1 MNVVLVSVLL
11 GLLGGVAVGFQNPLA
26 AQMGRRVGI
35 LESAFIIHL
44 GGALLAGI
52 PLLLAGGG
60 GLGRW
65 REVPWYA
72 LWAGGLGVVLVTV
85 VSYIVP
91 RIGIA
96 PTVALLITAQLGVSV
111 VLDHYGLLELALRP
125 VDPARVA
132 GLGLLL
138 VGCWLVLR

>member
-72 LWAGGLGVVLVTV
+72 LWAGGLGVVLVSV

-132 GLGLLL
+132 GLLLLL

>member
-72 LWAGGLGVVLVTV
+72 LWAGGLGVVLVSV

-132 GLGLLL
+132 GLVLLL

>member
-1 MNVVLVSVLL
+1 MNPVLVSVLV

-26 AQMGRRVGI
+26 AQMGRRVGV

-44 GGALLAGI
+44 GGTLLAGVALA
-52 PLLLAGGG
+52 LLGGG

-72 LWAGGLGVVLVTV
+72 LWAGGLGVVLVCA

-96 PTVALLITAQLGVSV
+96 TAVSLLVAAQLGVSLA
-111 VLDHYGLLELALRP
+111 LDHYGMLGLSLRP
-125 VDPARVA
+125 VEPARVA
-132 GLGLLL
+132 GMGLLL
-138 VGCWLVLR
+138 AGAWLVLR

>member
-26 AQMGRRVGI
+26 SQMGRRVGI

-72 LWAGGLGVVLVTV
+72 LWAGGLGVVLVSV

-132 GLGLLL
+132 GLVLLL

>member
-1 MNVVLVSVLL
+1 MNAVLVSVLV
-11 GLLGGVAVGFQNPLA
+11 GLIGGVAVGVQNPLA

-44 GGALLAGI
+44 GGALLAGV

-72 LWAGGLGVVLVTV
+72 LGAGGLGVVLVSA
-85 VSYIVP
+85 VSFIVP

-96 PTVALLITAQLGVSV
+96 TAVSLLVAAQLAVGVM
-111 VLDHYGLLELALRP
+111 LDHHGMLGLALRP
-125 VDPARVA
+125 IEPGRLA
-132 GLGLLL
+132 GIGLLL
-138 VGCWLVLR
+138 AGCWLVLR

>member
-1 MNVVLVSVLL
+1 MNLVLVSVLV
-11 GLLGGVAVGFQNPLA
+11 GLLGGVAVGIQNPLA

-44 GGALLAGI
+44 GGAVLAGV
-52 PLLLAGGG
+52 PLALLGGG

-65 REVPWYA
+65 REVPWYT
-72 LWAGGLGVVLVTV
+72 LWAGGLGVVLVCA

-96 PTVALLITAQLGVSV
+96 TAVALLVTAQLGVGV
-111 VLDHYGLLELALRP
+111 VLDHYGLLGLELRP
-125 VDPARVA
+125 VEPARLA
-132 GLGLLL
+132 GMALLL
-138 VGCWLVLR
+138 VGAWLVLR

>member
-26 AQMGRRVGI
+26 SQMGRRVGI

-52 PLLLAGGG
+52 PLLLVGGG

-72 LWAGGLGVVLVTV
+72 LWAGGLGVVLVSV

-132 GLGLLL
+132 GLVLLL

>member
-1 MNVVLVSVLL
+1 MNLVLVSVLV
-11 GLLGGVAVGFQNPLA
+11 GLLGGVAVGVQNPLA

-44 GGALLAGI
+44 GGAVIAGLPLAF
-52 PLLLAGGG
+52 LGGG

-65 REVPWYA
+65 RDVPWYA
-72 LWAGGLGVVLVTV
+72 LWAGGLGVVLVCS

-96 PTVALLITAQLGVSV
+96 TAVSLLVAAQLGVGV
-111 VLDHYGLLELALRP
+111 ALDHYGLLGLDLRP
-125 VDPARVA
+125 LEPGRLA
-132 GLGLLL
+132 GVGLLL
-138 VGCWLVLR
+138 VGAWLVLR

>member
-26 AQMGRRVGI
+26 SQMGRRVGI

-72 LWAGGLGVVLVTV
+72 LWAGGLGVVLVSV

-125 VDPARVA
+125 ADPAGVA
-132 GLGLLL
+132 GLVLLL